1 MQTFIRR
8 TKFESPII
16 LDDNYVSKN
25 FFVSCFRLKT
35 PGELAGATW
44 ALAQIVGDAATMIPT
59 QKVVSHFE
67 NSAACSA
74 RNLVTQGPTAC
85 RIWSLA
91 RVLSACRSSLR
102 EKEVGS
108 KHVWSALDI
117 ANVLH
122 SMANCRIRDDELL
135 ELLNNDEQLDIRMS
149 FLKELIDM

>member
-1 MQTFIRR
+1 M
-8 TKFESPII
+8 
-16 LDDNYVSKN
+16 
-25 FFVSCFRLKT
+25 KT

-67 NSAACSA
+67 SSAACSA

-102 EKEVGS
+102 ETEGHS
-108 KHVWSALDI
+108 KSSQWSALDI

-135 ELLNNDEQLDIRMS
+135 EL
-149 FLKELIDM
+149 FLPRIESCLRSSQHKTKK